1 MNPAKRVRSSNFNK
15 EEKLLLLEEILKY
28 KSVIECKTTNKLS
41 LGDKENAWQKIAAS
55 FNAKNLHART
65 VEQIKTKYDNLK
77 AKARKEVAML
87 KLSRTGTGGGPGVGD
102 LDCVVE
108 AVLKIINF
116 KTVVGL
122 QNKYDNDWERNC
134 VVKDVVEDNQIIF
147 SIVDEVQLDRSVHA
161 QDVQV
166 DLVEPVSQS
175 IENLPVVEDHLPV
188 DRKMIEVPSTS
199 DTVAEVLIDSEPA
212 VSWSKYTP
220 TKLKSKIHNRLRSKV
235 HNPTASAKEVYYKRK
250 LEIIEKSFQ
259 QECLDRES
267 KNARDAEEHSK
278 KMLLLDLEIQ
288 LKQKQLLKESS

>member
-1 MNPAKRVRSSNFNK
+1 MIG
-15 EEKLLLLEEILKY
+15 E
-28 KSVIECKTTNKLS
+28 
-41 LGDKENAWQKIAAS
+41 
-55 FNAKNLHART
+55 
-65 VEQIKTKYDNLK
+65 
-77 AKARKEVAML
+77 
-87 KLSRTGTGGGPGVGD
+87 

>member
-15 EEKLLLLEEILKY
+15 EEELLLLEEILKF

-55 FNAKNLHART
+55 FNAKNLQARS

-87 KLSRTGTGGGPGVGD
+87 KLSRTGTGGGPGVGE

-122 QNKYDNDWERNC
+122 QNKYDNDWER
-134 VVKDVVEDNQIIF
+134 
-147 SIVDEVQLDRSVHA
+147 VQLDRSVHA

-175 IENLPVVEDHLPV
+175 IENLPVVEDHLPA